1 MHVLAL
7 LALVPTQLGPAALE
21 VLERAPAQDV
31 ASVFPASET
40 EVPAN
45 GRLLFFGGAVGDLSF
60 VRTLGDGAEETLAHT
75 SAPVDQFQ
83 SVHTVTLPADL
94 VAGESLVVSARCG
107 ACFFSGT
114 WTVGA
119 PDEEPPAFD
128 DGPSE
133 IVVQPIANDGSP
145 FWAASPTTSFVLDV
159 RLPGARDA
167 RSPVA
172 LELRS
177 DVVTRL
183 GPETFGPGQAISVLV
198 EVLSGA
204 AQTVCFDAIVTDAAG
219 NEAALDEQ
227 VCADLEPASGGCA
240 QTSPSTSWLAL
251 VVLAVLA
258 VLTAARKGAS
268 PARVASRRSRVA
280 SGALGVWAVVVAS
293 SSAQAAP
300 VAPGIAD
307 QEALVALPQVDFST
321 AVPSQGAEI
330 PTNARLL
337 VFGSRFEDQPTEV
350 VFERFFGLEKTTLD
364 VEVLD
369 GSGLNEAAYLVDL
382 GELVPGELVQVG
394 CSACFDNWSATV
406 VDEVDERAPVFAAGN
421 KNRIGVTDMGEVGY
435 QVRAC
440 VPAVRDDGAG
450 VALRVVT
457 DVNEAFAHAFQG
469 GCTASELEVAVFA
482 AGEARTFCWQ
492 TLAVDAAG
500 NEALFHEDVCVDLPA
515 HLEETGGCTQVPAAA
530 IAPFAL
536 ALVAFRRRRRVPLAA
551 GGALVAATSSA
562 ALPEQL
568 PRRDVIDS
576 FPAQDAALPLNA
588 RLVLFGLDN
597 DDISFVRVR
606 PNGGETALAHDKIVG
621 AEDAAYLVTLD
632 ELVAGE
638 LVIIESRC
646 AECMFVGTWT
656 VGEAID
662 DEAPV
667 FGGDGDEATA
677 AVVEDVVVIKRYG
690 IAGVLGYDLSIV
702 LPRVGDDNSP
712 SLILLAGDGL
722 LGHSV
727 QPSIVDTVDV
737 FVPGEEARTV
747 CMSVVVVDAAGNETA
762 HPDELCAD
770 VDPHADGGC
779 TQVPASTF
787 APVALALRRRT
798 RRGFSS

>member
-7 LALVPTQLGPAALE
+7 VALVSLQFGPAAAE
-21 VLERAPAQDV
+21 AIEARAPLQEI

-45 GRLLFFGGAVGDLSF
+45 GRLLFFGGALEGLSF
-60 VRTLGDGAEETLAHT
+60 VRTLGDGAEQTLAHT
-75 SAPVDQFQ
+75 SAGVDPFQ
-83 SVHTVTLPADL
+83 SVHTVALPAEL
-94 VAGESLVVSARCG
+94 VAGETLVVSARCG

-114 WTVGA
+114 WTVGP
-119 PDEEPPAFD
+119 PDDEPPTFD

-133 IVVQPIANDGSP
+133 ISVQPIANDGSLFP
-145 FWAASPTTSFVLDV
+145 PTTSYVLDV

-183 GPETFGPGQAISVLV
+183 GPEIFGPGQAISVLV
-198 EVLSGA
+198 EVLGGA

-219 NEAALDEQ
+219 NEATLEEQ
-227 VCADLEPASGGCA
+227 VCADLEPAIGGCA
-240 QTSPSTSWLAL
+240 QTSPSTTWLAL
-251 VVLAVLA
+251 LVLAVLA
-258 VLTAARKGAS
+258 LFTGARRRALS
-268 PARVASRRSRVA
+268 PI
-280 SGALGVWAVVVAS
+280 ALGACAIGVAS
-293 SSAQAAP
+293 SSAIAAP
-300 VAPGIAD
+300 VAPGMD

-337 VFGSRFEDQPTEV
+337 VFGSRFEDQPGEV

-450 VALRVVT
+450 VALHVVT

-515 HLEETGGCTQVPAAA
+515 HLEETGGCTQVPGSAF
-530 IAPFAL
+530 APFAL
-536 ALVAFRRRRRVPLAA
+536 ALLALARRRRPIMA
-551 GGALVAATSSA
+551 
-562 ALPEQL
+562 
-568 PRRDVIDS
+568 
-576 FPAQDAALPLNA
+576 
-588 RLVLFGLDN
+588 
-597 DDISFVRVR
+597 
-606 PNGGETALAHDKIVG
+606 
-621 AEDAAYLVTLD
+621 
-632 ELVAGE
+632 
-638 LVIIESRC
+638 
-646 AECMFVGTWT
+646 
-656 VGEAID
+656 
-662 DEAPV
+662 
-667 FGGDGDEATA
+667 
-677 AVVEDVVVIKRYG
+677 
-690 IAGVLGYDLSIV
+690 
-702 LPRVGDDNSP
+702 
-712 SLILLAGDGL
+712 
-722 LGHSV
+722 
-727 QPSIVDTVDV
+727 
-737 FVPGEEARTV
+737 
-747 CMSVVVVDAAGNETA
+747 
-762 HPDELCAD
+762 
-770 VDPHADGGC
+770 
-779 TQVPASTF
+779 
-787 APVALALRRRT
+787 
-798 RRGFSS
+798 